1 MWVWEEEMIG
11 NLMRLIAC
19 NDYYY
24 NKNNNNCYYDYIA
37 VYFLDE

>member
-1 MWVWEEEMIG
+1 MIG

-24 NKNNNNCYYDYIA
+24 NNNYYYDYIA

>member
-1 MWVWEEEMIG
+1 MIG

-19 NDYYY
+19 NNYYY
-24 NKNNNNCYYDYIA
+24 NNNYYYDYIA

>member
-1 MWVWEEEMIG
+1 MWVWGEEMIG

-19 NDYYY
+19 NNYYY
-24 NKNNNNCYYDYIA
+24 NNNYYYDYIA

>member
-1 MWVWEEEMIG
+1 MIG

-19 NDYYY
+19 NNYYY
-24 NKNNNNCYYDYIA
+24 NNNCYYDYIA

>member
-1 MWVWEEEMIG
+1 MIG

-24 NKNNNNCYYDYIA
+24 NNNYDYDYIA

>member
-1 MWVWEEEMIG
+1 MIG

-24 NKNNNNCYYDYIA
+24 NNNNYFYDYIA

>member
-1 MWVWEEEMIG
+1 MIG

-19 NDYYY
+19 NNYYY
-24 NKNNNNCYYDYIA
+24 NNNNCYYDYIA